1 MEDSLTAA
9 KAALRARVRAQLSQL
24 TSAERAAASRA
35 LCERLREQA
44 IWQSARS
51 VMLFA
56 PMPRETD
63 VWPLVE
69 EALASGK
76 TVALPRFSSR
86 SGDYAA
92 AVVRDPASDLRPG
105 LLGIREP
112 TERCEAIAL
121 NRLDLVLVPGVA
133 FDARGRRLGRG
144 KGYYDR
150 LLSDVRGV
158 RCGVAFDEQIVPE
171 VPVGPRD
178 ALLNCV
184 VTPSRWL
191 EC

>member
-1 MEDSLTAA
+1 
-9 KAALRARVRAQLSQL
+9 
-24 TSAERAAASRA
+24 
-35 LCERLREQA
+35 
-44 IWQSARS
+44 
-51 VMLFA
+51 
-56 PMPRETD
+56 
-63 VWPLVE
+63 
-69 EALASGK
+69 
-76 TVALPRFSSR
+76 
-86 SGDYAA
+86 
-92 AVVRDPASDLRPG
+92 VVSDPANDLRPG

-112 TERCEAIAL
+112 TEHCEAIAL
-121 NRLDLVLVPGVA
+121 KRLDLVLVPGVA

>member
-1 MEDSLTAA
+1 M
-9 KAALRARVRAQLSQL
+9 RARVRAQLSQL
-24 TSAERAAASRA
+24 TLAGRAAASRA

-44 IWQSARS
+44 VWQSARS

-56 PMPRETD
+56 PLPRETD

-76 TVALPRFSSR
+76 TVALPRFSPR

-92 AVVRDPASDLRPG
+92 AVVRDPANDLRPG

-150 LLSDVRGV
+150 LLSDVCGV

-184 VTPSRWL
+184 VSPSRWL

>member
-1 MEDSLTAA
+1 M
-9 KAALRARVRAQLSQL
+9 RARVRAQLSQL
-24 TSAERAAASRA
+24 TLAGRAAASRA

-44 IWQSARS
+44 VWQSARS

-56 PMPRETD
+56 PLPRETD

-76 TVALPRFSSR
+76 TVALPRFSPT
-86 SGDYAA
+86 SGGYAA
-92 AVVRDPASDLRPG
+92 AVVRDPANDLRPG

-150 LLSDVRGV
+150 MLARISGWK
-158 RCGVAFDEQIVPE
+158 CGVAFDWQVIPE
-171 VPVGPRD
+171 VPLEPHDVRMD
-178 ALLNCV
+178 YLL
-184 VTPSRWL
+184 TPTRWH
-191 EC
+191 ETGRRAAGSKDPS